1 MCMIKSFLCIAASS
15 RKRNGFRVLH
25 KKIIEVG
32 VKISDIF
39 SSIYFLVIDF
49 LYKVRAFYW

>member
-1 MCMIKSFLCIAASS
+1 MSMIKSFLCIAASS

-25 KKIIEVG
+25 QKINQVG

-39 SSIYFLVIDF
+39 SSIYFLVIGF
-49 LYKVRAFYW
+49 LYKVRTFSW

>member
-1 MCMIKSFLCIAASS
+1 MCMIKSVLCIAASS